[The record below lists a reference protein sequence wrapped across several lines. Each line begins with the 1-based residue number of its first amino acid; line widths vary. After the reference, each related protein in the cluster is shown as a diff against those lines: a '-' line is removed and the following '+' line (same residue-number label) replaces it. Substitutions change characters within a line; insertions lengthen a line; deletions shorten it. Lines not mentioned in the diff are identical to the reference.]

1 MNLKENKKIVR
12 ERIGTRDLCPSE
24 AYILVEKSHLK
35 NSC

>member
-1 MNLKENKKIVR
+1 MNLKENKMIMR
-12 ERIGTRDLCPSE
+12 ERIGTHNLCPTE